1 VAAVPLGDFT
11 EAEVSG
17 VGYPP
22 AIHPFFGSLPILL
35 MINAAAPKE
44 LTGKWLFPRIFS
56 FSCPLVPLIS
66 NQLADTYSSF
76 IFFLKNYLLPSGSPL

>member
-1 VAAVPLGDFT
+1 
-11 EAEVSG
+11 
-17 VGYPP
+17 
-22 AIHPFFGSLPILL
+22 